1 MRLKKSEKL
10 SDLKQLNA
18 VLQKLIHLDT
28 TERLINRYLS
38 TRCSISVPWF
48 TSKLSKKQVYE
59 F

>member
-38 TRCSISVPWF
+38 TRCSISVP
-48 TSKLSKKQVYE
+48 
-59 F
+59 